1 MRSAYST
8 TKGLFIFLL
17 VVVEASLC
25 LSFEK
30 EDHSGNEIVEPLK
43 DIMEASRRG
52 VLLWRR
58 QMIMPQRRPKELR
71 NRVKLNNLA
80 PRVGPQVIVDIRWD
94 KTNESDGSYS
104 ANVTIS
110 NYFKDSELIRRW
122 RLAWLWGSKETLLS
136 TLGVKGTQ
144 HGSVF
149 LGEDDYAYCLNN
161 VTFAGD
167 NCIDGVVPLRL
178 RKADIIAR
186 RSTSFQITVSYSDRG
201 EHAPPDVGLEYEH
214 ECDGWDIGYEHE
226 CDKWEIG
233 YEYEHEF
240 DTGEG
245 ATNDRNTWRTTCI
258 LSIAE
263 ANKFD
268 EIHEEL

>member
-1 MRSAYST
+1 MVAADQSQSNT
-8 TKGLFIFLL
+8 MSFFFFGFIS
-17 VVVEASLC
+17 E
-25 LSFEK
+25 
-30 EDHSGNEIVEPLK
+30 
-43 DIMEASRRG
+43 
-52 VLLWRR
+52 
-58 QMIMPQRRPKELR
+58 
-71 NRVKLNNLA
+71 
-80 PRVGPQVIVDIRWD
+80 GPQVIVDIRWD
-94 KTNESDGSYS
+94 KRNESDGSYS

-136 TLGVKGTQ
+136 TFGVKGTQ

-226 CDKWEIG
+226 CDEWEIG

-245 ATNDRNTWRTTCI
+245 ATNDRSKSSVLLEHPI
-258 LSIAE
+258 LHYMPTSFVSFYDHFMSIFFGRYME
-263 ANKFD
+263 D
-268 EIHEEL
+268 DLRSLHSRS